1 MKRRRI
7 SLFLPRRVATREA
20 VEKNLLGFSR
30 ATARAI
36 DAIPRPRPRAAAP
49 ALDRVGEESD
59 DDLVPDAGAS
69 KVVEPSEFS
78 ASPLPPHLPP
88 RRLEAARP
96 ETRISRDFRDDET
109 SSHPVGSPSSASAAP
124 ALPPPPPDMESIAAA
139 AAAAADDS
147 HPGLDLPL
155 LTFSCIVGIKL
166 SQATYYLRSHHMV
179 ADLLARMAEQS
190 RADVAARAVAAQ
202 ILLAQEQERD
212 AASRTP
218 SRAPSPPLAGGGE

>member
-1 MKRRRI
+1 MWCRARAR
-7 SLFLPRRVATREA
+7 PRSS
-20 VEKNLLGFSR
+20 SR
-30 ATARAI
+30 ASIRRPPGPRTCPRA
-36 DAIPRPRPRAAAP
+36 ASRPRA
-49 ALDRVGEESD
+49 
-59 DDLVPDAGAS
+59 S
-69 KVVEPSEFS
+69 KHEFREIS
-78 ASPLPPHLPP
+78 AMTKHL
-88 RRLEAARP
+88 
-96 ETRISRDFRDDET
+96 
-109 SSHPVGSPSSASAAP
+109 VGSPSSASAAP

>member
-1 MKRRRI
+1 M
-7 SLFLPRRVATREA
+7 
-20 VEKNLLGFSR
+20 
-30 ATARAI
+30 
-36 DAIPRPRPRAAAP
+36 
-49 ALDRVGEESD
+49 
-59 DDLVPDAGAS
+59 PDAGAS

-88 RRLEAARP
+88 RRLEAARL